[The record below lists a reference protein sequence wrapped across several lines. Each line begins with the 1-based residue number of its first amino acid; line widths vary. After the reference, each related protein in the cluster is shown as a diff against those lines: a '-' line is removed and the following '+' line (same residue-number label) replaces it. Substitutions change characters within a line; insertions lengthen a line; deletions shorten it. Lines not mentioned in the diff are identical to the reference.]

1 MISMQ
6 QIDCDVVVVGG
17 GPAGSSAA
25 RVAAAAGAH
34 TILLEE
40 HPVIGSPV
48 FCAEGLSLNGIKDAG
63 LEPVAP
69 LVAQK
74 ITRARVFA
82 PNRNH
87 IDLTSDD
94 WVGYTLNR
102 DFFDKAMGDLAV
114 KAGAELLTETKATG
128 VFREDGKVAGVMAES
143 HGEQIKV
150 KAKVTIG
157 ADGYWSIVRRSA
169 GLARWYPDIVTCAQF
184 QLGGLH
190 LEDPSTTEF
199 YVGTRYAPGGYA
211 WVFPKNEEVA
221 NVGLGV
227 RNIHTEPAINYLR
240 KFLDSDPRFKG
251 AKVQRRNG
259 GVTPVSGM
267 LDKIVD
273 DNLMLIGDAAGQL
286 IPMTGAGIHSGIEAG
301 KMAGKEA
308 VDAIVCEDTSAKRL
322 NQYRVNFEKYWGKR
336 IKDSRKIVEMLDKFS
351 DDDLNTLST
360 VITNDEILALAN
372 GENSKKTIT
381 KIVAR
386 SPGKIMKLMATY
398 LQ

>member
-1 MISMQ
+1 MQ

>member
-169 GLARWYPDIVTCAQF
+169 GLARWYPDIVTCAQL

>member
-1 MISMQ
+1 MRLIE
-6 QIDCDVVVVGG
+6 CDVAVVGG

-25 RVAAAAGAH
+25 RAAAAAGAH
-34 TILLEE
+34 VVLLEE

-74 ITRARVFA
+74 ITKARVFA
-82 PNRNH
+82 PNRNY
-87 IDLTSDD
+87 IDLTSDN

-102 DFFDKAMGDLAV
+102 QFFDKAIGDLAV
-114 KAGAELLTETKATG
+114 KAGAELMTDTKVSG
-128 VFREDGKVAGVMAES
+128 VFRENGKVAGVVAECG
-143 HGEQIKV
+143 GEQVKV

-169 GLARWYPDIVTCAQF
+169 GMERWYPDVVTCAQY

-190 LEDPSTTEF
+190 LDDPSTNEF
-199 YVGTRYAPGGYA
+199 YVGTCYAPGGYA
-211 WVFPKNEEVA
+211 WVFPKNEETA

-240 KFLDSDPRFKG
+240 KFLDSDPRFED
-251 AKVQRRNG
+251 AKVLRRNG

-273 DNLMLIGDAAGQL
+273 DNLMLVGDAAGQL
-286 IPMTGAGIHSGIEAG
+286 VPMTGAGIHSGIEAG
-301 KMAGKEA
+301 KMAGREA
-308 VDAIVCEDTSAKRL
+308 VDAIVSEDTSAKRL
-322 NQYRVNFEKYWGKR
+322 NLYRVKFEKYWGKR
-336 IKDSRKIVEMLDKFS
+336 IRDSRKIVEMLDKFS

-360 VITNDEILALAN
+360 VITNDEILSLAN
-372 GENSKKTIT
+372 GQNT
-381 KIVAR
+381 KRTVAKICAR
-386 SPGKIMKLMATY
+386 SPGKIMKLMAAY
-398 LQ
+398 LK

>member
-1 MISMQ
+1 MRLIE
-6 QIDCDVVVVGG
+6 CDVAVVGG

-25 RVAAAAGAH
+25 RAAAAAGAH
-34 TILLEE
+34 VVLLEE

-74 ITRARVFA
+74 ITKARVFA
-82 PNRNH
+82 PNRNY
-87 IDLTSDD
+87 IDLTSDN

-102 DFFDKAMGDLAV
+102 QFFDKAIGDLAV
-114 KAGAELLTETKATG
+114 KAGAELMTDTKVSG
-128 VFREDGKVAGVMAES
+128 IFRENGKVAGVVAECG
-143 HGEQIKV
+143 GEQVKV

-169 GLARWYPDIVTCAQF
+169 GMERWYPDVVTCAQY

-190 LEDPSTTEF
+190 LDDPSTNEF
-199 YVGTRYAPGGYA
+199 YVGTCYAPGGYA
-211 WVFPKNEEVA
+211 WVFPKNEETA

-240 KFLDSDPRFKG
+240 KFLDSDPRFED
-251 AKVQRRNG
+251 AKVLRRNG

-273 DNLMLIGDAAGQL
+273 DNLMLVGDAAGQL
-286 IPMTGAGIHSGIEAG
+286 VPMTGAGIHSGIEAG
-301 KMAGKEA
+301 KMAGREA
-308 VDAIVCEDTSAKRL
+308 VDAIVSEDTSAKRL
-322 NQYRVNFEKYWGKR
+322 NLYRVKFEKYWGKR
-336 IKDSRKIVEMLDKFS
+336 IRDSRKIVEMLDKFS

-360 VITNDEILALAN
+360 VITNDEILSLAN
-372 GENSKKTIT
+372 GQNT
-381 KIVAR
+381 KRTVAKICAR
-386 SPGKIMKLMATY
+386 SPGKIMKLMAAY
-398 LQ
+398 LK

>member
-1 MISMQ
+1 MRL
-6 QIDCDVVVVGG
+6 IDCDVAVVGG

-25 RVAAAAGAH
+25 RAAATAGARVV
-34 TILLEE
+34 LLEE

-48 FCAEGLSLNGIKDAG
+48 FCAEGLSLNGIQDAG
-63 LEPVAP
+63 LEPVTP

-82 PNRNH
+82 PNRKY
-87 IDLTSDD
+87 IDLTSDN

-102 DFFDKAMGDLAV
+102 QFFDKAIGDLAV
-114 KAGAELLTETKATG
+114 KAGAELMTETRVKG
-128 VFREDGKVAGVMAES
+128 VFRENGKVAGVMAE
-143 HGEQIKV
+143 HDGEEVKV

-169 GLARWYPDIVTCAQF
+169 GMERWYPDVVTCAQY
-184 QLGGLH
+184 QLGGLN
-190 LEDPSTTEF
+190 LEDPSTNEF
-199 YVGTRYAPGGYA
+199 YVGNCYAPGGYA
-211 WVFPKNEEVA
+211 WVFPKNTETA

-240 KFLDSDPRFKG
+240 RFLDSDPRFKG
-251 AKVQRRNG
+251 AKVLRRNG

-267 LDKIVD
+267 LDKIVE
-273 DNLMLIGDAAGQL
+273 DNLLLVGDAAGQL
-286 IPMTGAGIHSGIEAG
+286 VPMTGAGIHSGIEAG

-308 VDAIVCEDTSAKRL
+308 VDAIVGEDTSAKRL
-322 NQYRVNFEKYWGKR
+322 NQYRVKFEKYWGKR
-336 IKDSRKIVEMLDKFS
+336 IRDSRRIVEMLDKFS

-372 GENSKKTIT
+372 GQNAKRTIA
-381 KIVAR
+381 KICAR
-386 SPGKIMKLMATY
+386 SPS
-398 LQ
+398 

>member
-1 MISMQ
+1 MRLV
-6 QIDCDVVVVGG
+6 DCDVAVVGG

-25 RVAAAAGAH
+25 RAAAAAGAH
-34 TILLEE
+34 VVLLEE

-74 ITRARVFA
+74 ITKARVFA
-82 PNRNH
+82 PNRNY
-87 IDLTSDD
+87 IDLTSDN

-102 DFFDKAMGDLAV
+102 QFFDKAIGDLAV
-114 KAGAELLTETKATG
+114 KAGAELMTDTKVTG
-128 VFREDGKVAGVMAES
+128 VFRENDKVAGVIAE
-143 HGEQIKV
+143 HGKEQVKV

-169 GLARWYPDIVTCAQF
+169 GMERWYPDVVTCAQY

-190 LEDPSTTEF
+190 LDNPSTNEF
-199 YVGTRYAPGGYA
+199 YVGTCYAPGGYA
-211 WVFPKNEEVA
+211 WIFPKNGETA

-240 KFLDSDPRFKG
+240 KFLDSDPRFEG
-251 AKVQRRNG
+251 AKVLRRNG

-273 DNLMLIGDAAGQL
+273 DNLMLVGDAAGQL
-286 IPMTGAGIHSGIEAG
+286 VPMTGAGIHSGIEAG

-308 VDAIVCEDTSAKRL
+308 VDAIVGEDTSAKRL
-322 NQYRVNFEKYWGKR
+322 NQYRVKFEKYWGKR
-336 IKDSRKIVEMLDKFS
+336 IRDSRRIVEMLDKFS
-351 DDDLNTLST
+351 DDDLNILST
-360 VITNDEILALAN
+360 VITNDEILSLAN
-372 GENSKKTIT
+372 GQNT
-381 KIVAR
+381 KRMVAKICAR
-386 SPGKIMKLMATY
+386 SPGKIMKLMAAY
-398 LQ
+398 LK

>member
-1 MISMQ
+1 MQ

-17 GPAGSSAA
+17 GPAGSSTA

-336 IKDSRKIVEMLDKFS
+336 IKDSRKIVEMLDKFN

-372 GENSKKTIT
+372 GENSKKTIA

-386 SPGKIMKLMATY
+386 SPGKIMKLMTAY

>member
-1 MISMQ
+1 MRL
-6 QIDCDVVVVGG
+6 IDCDIVVVGG

-25 RVAAAAGAH
+25 RAAAAAGAH
-34 TILLEE
+34 TVLLEE

-48 FCAEGLSLNGIKDAG
+48 FCAEGLSLNGIQDAG

-74 ITRARVFA
+74 ITCARVFA
-82 PNRNH
+82 PNRSY
-87 IDLTSDD
+87 IDLTSDN

-102 DFFDKAMGDLAV
+102 QFFDKAIGDLAV

-128 VFREDGKVAGVMAES
+128 VFKENGKVAGVLAEKN
-143 HGEQIKV
+143 GEQVKV

-190 LEDPSTTEF
+190 LDDPFMNEF
-199 YVGTRYAPGGYA
+199 YVGTSYAPGGYA

-227 RNIHTEPAINYLR
+227 RNIHTEPAIYYLR
-240 KFLDSDPRFKG
+240 KFLESDPRFKE
-251 AKVQRRNG
+251 AKVLRRNG

-273 DNLMLIGDAAGQL
+273 DNLMLVGDAAGQL

-301 KMAGKEA
+301 KIAGKEA
-308 VDAIVCEDTSAKRL
+308 VDAIVGEDTSAKRL
-322 NQYRVNFEKYWGKR
+322 NQYRVRFEKYWGKR
-336 IKDSRKIVEMLDKFS
+336 INDSRKIVEMLDKFS
-351 DDDLNTLST
+351 DDDLNILST

-372 GENSKKTIT
+372 GENTKKTVA

-386 SPGKIMKLMATY
+386 SPGKIMKLMAAY
-398 LQ
+398 LK

>member
-1 MISMQ
+1 MISMRL
-6 QIDCDVVVVGG
+6 IDCDVVVVGG

-25 RVAAAAGAH
+25 RAAAVAGAH
-34 TILLEE
+34 TVLLEE

-63 LEPVAP
+63 LDPVAP

-82 PNRNH
+82 PNKNY
-87 IDLTSDD
+87 IDLTSAN

-102 DFFDKAMGDLAV
+102 QFFDKALGDLAV

-128 VFREDGKVAGVMAES
+128 VFRENGKVAGVMAES
-143 HGEQIKV
+143 GGEQVKV
-150 KAKVTIG
+150 NAKVTIG
-157 ADGYWSIVRRSA
+157 ADGFWSIVRRSA
-169 GLARWYPDIVTCAQF
+169 GLARWYSDVVTCAQF

-190 LEDPSTTEF
+190 LEDPSTNEF
-199 YVGTRYAPGGYA
+199 YVGTSYAPGGYA

-227 RNIHTEPAINYLR
+227 RNIHVEPAINYLR
-240 KFLDSDPRFKG
+240 RFLDSDLRFKG
-251 AKVQRRNG
+251 AKVLRRNG

-273 DNLMLIGDAAGQL
+273 DNLMLVGDAAGQL

-308 VDAIVCEDTSAKRL
+308 VDAIVGEDTSAKRL
-322 NQYRVNFEKYWGKR
+322 DQYRVKFEKYWGKR
-336 IKDSRKIVEMLDKFS
+336 ISDSRRIVEMLDRFS
-351 DDDLNTLST
+351 DEDLNALST
-360 VITNDEILALAN
+360 VITNDEILSLAN
-372 GENSKKTIT
+372 GENTKRTVA

-386 SPGKIMKLMATY
+386 SPGKIMKLMTAY
-398 LQ
+398 LT

>member
-1 MISMQ
+1 MISMRL
-6 QIDCDVVVVGG
+6 IDCDVVVVGG

-25 RVAAAAGAH
+25 RAAAAAGAH
-34 TILLEE
+34 TVLLEE

-63 LEPVAP
+63 LDPVAP
-69 LVAQK
+69 LVAQR
-74 ITRARVFA
+74 ITCARVFA
-82 PNRNH
+82 PNKNY
-87 IDLTSDD
+87 IDLTSDN

-102 DFFDKAMGDLAV
+102 QFFDKALGDLAV
-114 KAGAELLTETKATG
+114 KAGAELLTETKVTG
-128 VFREDGKVAGVMAES
+128 VFRENGKVAGVLAES
-143 HGEQIKV
+143 GGEQVKV
-150 KAKVTIG
+150 NAKVTIG
-157 ADGYWSIVRRSA
+157 ADGFWSIVRRSA
-169 GLARWYPDIVTCAQF
+169 GLARWYTDVVTCAQF

-190 LEDPSTTEF
+190 LEDPSTNEF
-199 YVGTRYAPGGYA
+199 YVGTSYAPGGYA

-240 KFLDSDPRFKG
+240 RFLDSDPRFKG
-251 AKVQRRNG
+251 AKVLRRNG

-267 LDKIVD
+267 LDTIVG
-273 DNLMLIGDAAGQL
+273 DNLMLVGDAAGQL

-308 VDAIVCEDTSAKRL
+308 VDAIVSEDTSAKRL
-322 NQYRVNFEKYWGKR
+322 NQYHVNFEKYWGKR

-351 DDDLNTLST
+351 DEDLNALST
-360 VITNDEILALAN
+360 VITNDEILSLAN
-372 GENSKKTIT
+372 GEDSKKTIA

-386 SPGKIMKLMATY
+386 SPGKIMKLMAAY
-398 LQ
+398 LK

>member
-1 MISMQ
+1 MRLIE
-6 QIDCDVVVVGG
+6 CDVAVVGG

-25 RVAAAAGAH
+25 RAAAAAGAH
-34 TILLEE
+34 VVLLEE

-74 ITRARVFA
+74 ITKARVFA
-82 PNRNH
+82 PNRNY
-87 IDLTSDD
+87 IDLTSDN

-102 DFFDKAMGDLAV
+102 QFFDKAIGDLAV
-114 KAGAELLTETKATG
+114 KAGAELMTDTKVSG
-128 VFREDGKVAGVMAES
+128 IFRENGKVAGVVAECG
-143 HGEQIKV
+143 GEQVKV

-169 GLARWYPDIVTCAQF
+169 GMERWYPDVVTCAQY

-190 LEDPSTTEF
+190 LDDPSTNEF
-199 YVGTRYAPGGYA
+199 YVGTCYAPGGYA
-211 WVFPKNEEVA
+211 WVFPKNEETA

-240 KFLDSDPRFKG
+240 KFLDSDPRFED
-251 AKVQRRNG
+251 AKVLRRNG

-273 DNLMLIGDAAGQL
+273 DNLMLVGDAAGQL
-286 IPMTGAGIHSGIEAG
+286 VPMTGAGIHSGIEAG
-301 KMAGKEA
+301 KMAGREA
-308 VDAIVCEDTSAKRL
+308 VDAIVSEDTSAKRL
-322 NQYRVNFEKYWGKR
+322 NLYRVKFEKYWGKR
-336 IKDSRKIVEMLDKFS
+336 IRDSRRIVEMLDKFS

-360 VITNDEILALAN
+360 VITNDEILSLAN
-372 GENSKKTIT
+372 GQNT
-381 KIVAR
+381 KRTVAKICAR
-386 SPGKIMKLMATY
+386 SPGKIMKLMAAY
-398 LQ
+398 LK

>member
-1 MISMQ
+1 MQ
-6 QIDCDVVVVGG
+6 QIDCDIVVVGG

>member
-1 MISMQ
+1 MRLIE
-6 QIDCDVVVVGG
+6 CDVAVVGG

-25 RVAAAAGAH
+25 RAAAAAGAH
-34 TILLEE
+34 VVLLEE

-74 ITRARVFA
+74 ITKARVFA
-82 PNRNH
+82 PNRNY
-87 IDLTSDD
+87 IDLTSDN

-102 DFFDKAMGDLAV
+102 QFFDKAIGDLAV
-114 KAGAELLTETKATG
+114 KAGAELMTDTKVSG
-128 VFREDGKVAGVMAES
+128 VFRENGKVAGVVAECG
-143 HGEQIKV
+143 GEQVKV

-169 GLARWYPDIVTCAQF
+169 GMERWYPDVVTCAQY

-190 LEDPSTTEF
+190 LDDPSTNEF
-199 YVGTRYAPGGYA
+199 YVGTCYAPGGYA
-211 WVFPKNEEVA
+211 WVFPKNEETA

-227 RNIHTEPAINYLR
+227 RNIHNEPAINYLR
-240 KFLDSDPRFKG
+240 KFLDSDPRFED
-251 AKVQRRNG
+251 AKVLRRNG

-273 DNLMLIGDAAGQL
+273 DNLMLVGDAAGQL
-286 IPMTGAGIHSGIEAG
+286 VPMTGAGIHSGIEAG
-301 KMAGKEA
+301 KMAGREA
-308 VDAIVCEDTSAKRL
+308 VDAIVSEDTSAKRL
-322 NQYRVNFEKYWGKR
+322 NLYRVKFEKYWGKR
-336 IKDSRKIVEMLDKFS
+336 IRDSRKIVEMLDKFS

-360 VITNDEILALAN
+360 VITNDEILSLAN
-372 GENSKKTIT
+372 GQNT
-381 KIVAR
+381 KRTVAKICAR
-386 SPGKIMKLMATY
+386 SPGKIMKLMAAY
-398 LQ
+398 LK

>member
-1 MISMQ
+1 MQ

-308 VDAIVCEDTSAKRL
+308 VNAIVCEDTSAKRL

>member
-6 QIDCDVVVVGG
+6 QIDCDIVVVGG

>member
-1 MISMQ
+1 MRL
-6 QIDCDVVVVGG
+6 IDCDIVIVGG

-25 RVAAAAGAH
+25 RAAAAASAH
-34 TILLEE
+34 TVLLEE

-63 LEPVAP
+63 LEPVFP

-82 PNRNH
+82 PNKNH
-87 IDLTSDD
+87 IDLTSEN

-102 DFFDKAMGDLAV
+102 DYFDKAIGDLAV
-114 KAGAELLTETKATG
+114 KAGAELFTETKATG
-128 VFREDGKVAGVMAES
+128 VFRENGKVAGVLAVS

-150 KAKVTIG
+150 KAKITIG
-157 ADGYWSIVRRSA
+157 ADGYWSIIRRSA
-169 GLARWYPDIVTCAQF
+169 GLAKWYPDVVTCAQF
-184 QLGGLH
+184 QLGGIH
-190 LEDPSTTEF
+190 IEEPSTNEF
-199 YVGTRYAPGGYA
+199 YIGTRYAPGGYS
-211 WVFPKNEEVA
+211 WVFPKNGEVA

-227 RNIHTEPAINYLR
+227 RNIHTEPAINYLK
-240 KFLDSDPRFKG
+240 KFIDSDLRFKD
-251 AKVQRRNG
+251 AKILRRNG

-286 IPMTGAGIHSGIEAG
+286 IPMTGAGIHSGIESG
-301 KMAGKEA
+301 KIAGKEA
-308 VDAIVCEDTSAKRL
+308 VEAIVGEDTSAKRL
-322 NQYRVNFEKYWGKR
+322 SQYRAKFEKYWGKR

-351 DDDLNTLST
+351 DEDLNTLST
-360 VITNDEILALAN
+360 IITNDEILALAN
-372 GENSKKTIT
+372 GESTKKTLA

-386 SPGKIMKLMATY
+386 SPGKIIKLMAAY
-398 LQ
+398 LK

>member
-184 QLGGLH
+184 QFGGLH

>member
-1 MISMQ
+1 LISMQ
-6 QIDCDVVVVGG
+6 QIDCDIVVVGG